1 MTARVLVTG
10 GAGFIGHHLVH
21 SLLEDGA
28 EALVVDDLSSGRRSH
43 LHSTPRTG
51 RLQLHE
57 ADVRQPDA
65 FDLLPGFRP
74 EIVYHLGAIHF
85 IPYCNAN
92 PPETVGVNALGTDRL
107 LRRLRG
113 LDVRALIFASTAA
126 VYGFADHPLAE
137 DADRPRPGDVYG
149 LSSGW
154 PRSWFGGS
162 PTTGPT
168 SGRFRSDAPTSS
180 DRARPTATC
189 CPTCSTGCALEAWSP
204 SGTPG
209 RGATTST

>member
-43 LHSTPRTG
+43 LQSTPRTG

-92 PPETVGVNALGTDRL
+92 PPETLGVNALGTDRL
-107 LRRLRG
+107 LRG
-113 LDVRALIFASTAA
+113 PAAPSSTSC
-126 VYGFADHPLAE
+126 GRS
-137 DADRPRPGDVYG
+137 RPSAGI
-149 LSSGW
+149 
-154 PRSWFGGS
+154 
-162 PTTGPT
+162 
-168 SGRFRSDAPTSS
+168 
-180 DRARPTATC
+180 
-189 CPTCSTGCALEAWSP
+189 
-204 SGTPG
+204 
-209 RGATTST
+209 

>member
-10 GAGFIGHHLVH
+10 GAGFIGHHLVR

-28 EALVVDDLSSGRRSH
+28 EVLVVDDLSSGRRSH
-43 LHSTPRTG
+43 LQSTPRTG

-92 PPETVGVNALGTDRL
+92 
-107 LRRLRG
+107 RRRPS
-113 LDVRALIFASTAA
+113 ASTRSAPI
-126 VYGFADHPLAE
+126 DC
-137 DADRPRPGDVYG
+137 
-149 LSSGW
+149 SGACV
-154 PRSWFGGS
+154 GS
-162 PTTGPT
+162 T
-168 SGRFRSDAPTSS
+168 SER
-180 DRARPTATC
+180 
-189 CPTCSTGCALEAWSP
+189 
-204 SGTPG
+204 
-209 RGATTST
+209 